1 MTERYSPKHRL
12 VLADIR
18 RQHKACSR
26 TKNGCHPYLSSNLMT
41 ERYLAKHRLVLADIR
56 RQHKACSRTN
66 NGRYPYLNSKLM
78 AERKFTQAQASA
90 S

>member
-1 MTERYSPKHRL
+1 
-12 VLADIR
+12 
-18 RQHKACSR
+18 
-26 TKNGCHPYLSSNLMT
+26 MT

-78 AERKFTQAQASA
+78 AKRKIFTQAQASA

>member
-18 RQHKACSR
+18 RQHKAYSR
-26 TKNGCHPYLSSNLMT
+26 TNNQNYPYLNGKLMT
-41 ERYLAKHRLVLADIR
+41 HYSHKHRLVLAELD
-56 RQHKACSRTN
+56 ASTTCSRTDN
-66 NGRYPYLNSKLM
+66 DSSKLM
-78 AERKFTQAQASA
+78 IFTQAQASA